1 MIGDYAIVPVR
12 EFAATKLRLKDDLSS
27 EQRVSLTS
35 TLLKRVVRA
44 IERSQI
50 ERTVIVASDTS
61 EAKSCLQEFSKITVV
76 SEDSYHN
83 GVNKA
88 MNTGIDF
95 AVSKGARTIA
105 LLPSDLPL
113 ITHSRIDDAVD
124 LLQRYELV
132 MNPSLKRDGTNFL
145 AMKSSLKFQL
155 HYDDDS
161 FVKHS
166 AEAKRRH
173 LNFQLLD
180 WQEFSIDLD
189 DASDLERAME
199 FYKSRS
205 FDDFL
210 DNVST
215 KEI

>member
-12 EFAATKLRLKDDLSS
+12 EFAATKLRLRDDLSR

-61 EAKSCLQEFSKITVV
+61 EVSSYLQEFSKITVV

-95 AVSKGARTIA
+95 AVRKGARTIA

-113 ITHSRIDDAVD
+113 ITHSKIDDAVN
-124 LLQRYELV
+124 LLQEYELV
-132 MNPSLKRDGTNFL
+132 MNPSLKRDGTNLL

-161 FVKHS
+161 FVKHL
-166 AEAKRRH
+166 AEARRRH

-189 DASDLERAME
+189 DASDLKRTME

-215 KEI
+215 REI

>member
-1 MIGDYAIVPVR
+1 M
-12 EFAATKLRLKDDLSS
+12 
-27 EQRVSLTS
+27 
-35 TLLKRVVRA
+35 
-44 IERSQI
+44 
-50 ERTVIVASDTS
+50 
-61 EAKSCLQEFSKITVV
+61 
-76 SEDSYHN
+76 
-83 GVNKA
+83 
-88 MNTGIDF
+88 
-95 AVSKGARTIA
+95 
-105 LLPSDLPL
+105 LPSDLPL
-113 ITHSRIDDAVD
+113 ITHSKIDDAVD
-124 LLQRYELV
+124 LLQKYELV
-132 MNPSLKRDGTNFL
+132 MNPSLKKDGTNLL

-189 DASDLERAME
+189 DASDLKRAME

-205 FDDFL
+205 FNDFL